1 MRQRC
6 AAVLME
12 FAPGHGGRDISGLSE
27 FRNEKEVL
35 IPAAERFTVLS
46 VKDDGKMIQ
55 VKVKRA

>member
-1 MRQRC
+1 MIG
-6 AAVLME
+6 
-12 FAPGHGGRDISGLSE
+12 PGPASRPRRPGRSE
-27 FRNEKEVL
+27 FRNEQEVL